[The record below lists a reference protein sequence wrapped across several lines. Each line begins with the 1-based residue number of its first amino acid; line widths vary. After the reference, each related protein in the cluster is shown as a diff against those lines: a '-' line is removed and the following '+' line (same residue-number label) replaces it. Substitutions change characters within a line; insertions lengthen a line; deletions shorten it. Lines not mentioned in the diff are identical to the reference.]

1 MTAISLGLDDR
12 GGLLIDDC
20 RINSARLLVVD
31 RKDSLQ
37 GARHGGFNSGLHS
50 LAQRL
55 PVSVSRMKDRTQ
67 TGWLFVLP
75 SVLILSL
82 IGLVPLLTVVN
93 YSFFEIFILDARF
106 WVGTEWYAEIIGSG
120 RFWAS
125 FGRSL
130 LFSTMILCV
139 QIPLGI
145 AIALCIPKRKIW
157 VGITLAVL
165 ALPLLVPWNMI
176 PSLWL
181 SLLNPETGL
190 LGRILPYLGWPDNW
204 KLSAQHT
211 WAVIVVMDVW
221 HWTSLVVILCYS
233 ALATIPQSYYQ
244 AAAIDGAGPWQ
255 VFRHIQLPKLHHV
268 LLMAVLLRF
277 MDSFMIYT
285 EAFPINAGGP
295 NGATMFLA
303 VDLGEDI
310 KAFNYGPSAARSVI
324 YFLIVLTVAWMFSK
338 AQGKLDGTEAT

>member
-1 MTAISLGLDDR
+1 
-12 GGLLIDDC
+12 
-20 RINSARLLVVD
+20 
-31 RKDSLQ
+31 
-37 GARHGGFNSGLHS
+37 
-50 LAQRL
+50 
-55 PVSVSRMKDRTQ
+55 MKDRTQ

-75 SVLILSL
+75 AVLILGL

-106 WVGTEWYAEIIGSG
+106 WIGTEWYAEIIGSG

-125 FGRSL
+125 FGRSF
-130 LFSTMILCV
+130 LFSAMILCV

-157 VGITLAVL
+157 VGVTLAVL

-181 SLLNPETGL
+181 SLLNPETGF
-190 LGRILPYLGWPDNW
+190 LGQILPGLGWPADW
-204 KLSAQHT
+204 KLSAPHT
-211 WAVIVVMDVW
+211 WAVIVMMDVW

-233 ALATIPQSYYQ
+233 ALATIPQPYYQ

-255 VFRHIQLPKLHHV
+255 VFRHIQLPKLTHV

-295 NGATMFLA
+295 DGATMFLA
-303 VDLGEDI
+303 VDLGEEI
-310 KAFNYGPSAARSVI
+310 KAFDYGPSAARSVI

-338 AQGKLDGTEAT
+338 AQGKLDGAETT